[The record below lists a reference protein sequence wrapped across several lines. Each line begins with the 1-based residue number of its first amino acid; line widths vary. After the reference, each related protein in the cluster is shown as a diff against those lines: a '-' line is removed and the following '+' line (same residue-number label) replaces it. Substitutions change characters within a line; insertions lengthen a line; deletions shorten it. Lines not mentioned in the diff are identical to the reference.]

1 MTKIVI
7 QISHVRLGDDPKQL
21 HSRGDVVDLSD
32 ETIKMLGTSVKRL
45 DEVNKTGDGV
55 QEAMQRKDSEIKALK
70 AAIEE
75 MKLDVIALKD
85 AAATP
90 VKEETQAS
98 KTTRKTPTGAKS
110 DKASV

>member
-1 MTKIVI
+1 MTKVI
-7 QISHVRLGDDPKQL
+7 IQVSHLRISDEITYR
-21 HSRGDVVDLSD
+21 RGDVVDMSAKQ
-32 ETIKMLGTSVKRL
+32 IVRQGNSVKL
-45 DEVNKTGDGV
+45 LAVATSADTGVTDAI
-55 QEAMQRKDSEIKALK
+55 QKKDSEIKALK

-75 MKLDVIALKD
+75 MKLDVIALED

-98 KTTRKTPTGAKS
+98 KTTRKPPTGAKS